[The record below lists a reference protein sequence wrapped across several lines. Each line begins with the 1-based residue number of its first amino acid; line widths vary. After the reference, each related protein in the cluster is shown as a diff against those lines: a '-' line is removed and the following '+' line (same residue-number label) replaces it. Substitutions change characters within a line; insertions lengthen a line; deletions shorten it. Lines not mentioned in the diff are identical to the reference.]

1 MRAQRSGASATTP
14 RPRVRINNVAAA
26 AAVVE
31 NITTPIGTALLCPAT
46 PTNGEAIAP
55 AVY

>member
-1 MRAQRSGASATTP
+1 
-14 RPRVRINNVAAA
+14 VRINSVAAA
-26 AAVVE
+26 AAVVA
-31 NITTPIGTALLCPAT
+31 NITTAIGTALLCPAT